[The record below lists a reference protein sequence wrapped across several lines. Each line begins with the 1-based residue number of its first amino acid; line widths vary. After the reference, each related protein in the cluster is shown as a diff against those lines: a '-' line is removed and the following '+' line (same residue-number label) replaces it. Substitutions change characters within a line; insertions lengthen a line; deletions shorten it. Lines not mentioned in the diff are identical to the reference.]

1 MALEREGSHAAP
13 RRPRTA
19 EVVLAL
25 QVMARTLHGM
35 AAYLRCESDEAELRR
50 LVARLA
56 RLAARLERIRD
67 AAILESYER
76 QFERDLS

>member
-1 MALEREGSHAAP
+1 MAFEREGSHAVP
-13 RRPRTA
+13 WRPQVV
-19 EVVLAL
+19 ELVLAL

-50 LVARLA
+50 LVVRLA
-56 RLAARLERIRD
+56 RLAARLEWIRD

-76 QFERDLS
+76 QFEQDLS

>member
-13 RRPRTA
+13 RRPRIV

-50 LVARLA
+50 LVARLL

-76 QFERDLS
+76 QFEQDLS